1 MAFLVFLILVV
12 AGCSGDDDDLTA
24 DGGTES
30 SESADVETAGVTEE
44 SQEADS
50 AMEDEEGAVAEASAP
65 VAVSAFGTQA
75 DMLEALAMAQETW
88 ESNGIVDYDIT
99 MIPTNIG
106 DVEDG
111 PIASEYE
118 IEVRG
123 GEVTS
128 VAPEDAF
135 SPQLSGFTI
144 ASLLEALPEA
154 VREDDEFRVAVD
166 VTGVPVEFGGPVDGG
181 GETFVSIVDFRA
193 IDE

>member
-1 MAFLVFLILVV
+1 MERSWRQVLAFLVFLILVV

-24 DGGTES
+24 DGGAES
-30 SESADVETAGVTEE
+30 SETADVETAGIAEE

-106 DVEDG
+106 DVED
-111 PIASEYE
+111 
-118 IEVRG
+118 
-123 GEVTS
+123 
-128 VAPEDAF
+128 
-135 SPQLSGFTI
+135 LSLI
-144 ASLLEALPEA
+144 H
-154 VREDDEFRVAVD
+154 
-166 VTGVPVEFGGPVDGG
+166 
-181 GETFVSIVDFRA
+181 I
-193 IDE
+193 